1 MAEVLYAAEGRQD
14 ELSVNIERER
24 QEIEK
29 AVRKACK
36 ILNKLTPDG
45 AIFAAGWLMSDLI
58 VSLMP
63 DEDKAKQLSR
73 TVQDQIEREF
83 KTAYANLARGRVT

>member
-1 MAEVLYAAEGRQD
+1 MVEVLYAAEGRQG
-14 ELSVNIERER
+14 ELSVNIERGR

-29 AVRKACK
+29 AVKNACK

-45 AIFAAGWLMSDLI
+45 AIYAAGWLMSDLI

-63 DEDKAKQLSR
+63 DEEKAKELSR
-73 TVQDQIEREF
+73 IVNDQIEREF
-83 KTAYANLARGRVT
+83 KTAYAKLARGSVN